1 MTVRARLNQADFRL
15 QRRRRAEPSVH
26 AAPSRVEHNAALMHA
41 EVRGPHE
48 GGPPLDQAL
57 YSCQC
62 GLVFEAF
69 VSTSVD
75 CPHCGSVQAW

>member
-1 MTVRARLNQADFRL
+1 MH
-15 QRRRRAEPSVH
+15 P
-26 AAPSRVEHNAALMHA
+26 APSRGERSAALMHA
-41 EVRGPHE
+41 EVRGPQE